1 MITDA
6 VTQANVKVLG
16 DGPALAM
23 GAIYQSL
30 AHSTGILYENAAS
43 AQQQLAIAAQ
53 AATNQGVIQIYS
65 VDTMAGAVA
74 AAKLAQSDVPDND
87 AVIAFHAARDHEYDP
102 VLIGL
107 FRTTPPVPTNRP
119 KGARKGARLSAN
131 LSGCVR
137 ARPPIA
143 RRWCK

>member
-1 MITDA
+1 MAIPTPVNGQITDS
-6 VTQANVKVLG
+6 VTQANVKVVA
-16 DGPALAM
+16 DAPAMAM

-74 AAKLAQSDVPDND
+74 AAKLAQSDVPDN
-87 AVIAFHAARDHEYDP
+87 I
-102 VLIGL
+102 LTL
-107 FRTTPPVPTNRP
+107 
-119 KGARKGARLSAN
+119 LSAVKAT
-131 LSGCVR
+131 SS
-137 ARPPIA
+137 
-143 RRWCK
+143 

>member
-1 MITDA
+1 MALPTPVNGMITDA

-16 DGPALAM
+16 DAPAMAM

-43 AQQQLAIAAQ
+43 SQQQLAIAGQ

-74 AAKLAQSDVPDND
+74 ASKISQSDTPDNLLSLLT
-87 AVIAFHAARDHEYDP
+87 ALRATAA
-102 VLIGL
+102 
-107 FRTTPPVPTNRP
+107 
-119 KGARKGARLSAN
+119 
-131 LSGCVR
+131 
-137 ARPPIA
+137 
-143 RRWCK
+143 